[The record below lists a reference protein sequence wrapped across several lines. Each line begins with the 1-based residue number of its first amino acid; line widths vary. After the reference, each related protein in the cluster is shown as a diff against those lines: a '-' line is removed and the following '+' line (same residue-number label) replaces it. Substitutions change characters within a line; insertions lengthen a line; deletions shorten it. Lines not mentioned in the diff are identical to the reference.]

1 MRRKLNQIRQLGEYQ
16 RRRQKKI
23 RFGGRLG
30 AAAVGQE
37 HVVDSGIDGGDLVRE
52 VTPDTIN
59 KMPHPEED
67 DDSSEYRCDDV

>member
-1 MRRKLNQIRQLGEYQ
+1 MVG
-16 RRRQKKI
+16 
-23 RFGGRLG
+23 LG

-37 HVVDSGIDGGDLVRE
+37 HVVDSGIDGADLVRE
-52 VTPDTIN
+52 VTPDTVN